1 MKVRTDIARRV
12 FALLF
17 VVVSV
22 TGLALATSGAA
33 SASTPGTFIYK
44 SNVSGSHCLDVT
56 AEDGVTAVGARIQLY
71 HCTGAAEQHFT
82 ISDTGLKAVDGSP
95 FYRFQSG
102 RSGLCIAPSNDVVAS
117 GVQIKQ
123 EICDG
128 SKSAQLWRITGGR
141 LQPHL
146 VINALGNFV
155 CLDDLGNSNAD
166 HNRIQLH
173 FCTGGDSQLWH
184 QAGEGPLT

>member
-1 MKVRTDIARRV
+1 
-12 FALLF
+12 
-17 VVVSV
+17 
-22 TGLALATSGAA
+22 
-33 SASTPGTFIYK
+33 
-44 SNVSGSHCLDVT
+44 
-56 AEDGVTAVGARIQLY
+56 
-71 HCTGAAEQHFT
+71 
-82 ISDTGLKAVDGSP
+82 
-95 FYRFQSG
+95 
-102 RSGLCIAPSNDVVAS
+102 
-117 GVQIKQ
+117 VQIKQ

-128 SKSAQLWRITGGR
+128 SKSDQLWRITGAR

-173 FCTGGDSQLWH
+173 FCTGEASQLWH